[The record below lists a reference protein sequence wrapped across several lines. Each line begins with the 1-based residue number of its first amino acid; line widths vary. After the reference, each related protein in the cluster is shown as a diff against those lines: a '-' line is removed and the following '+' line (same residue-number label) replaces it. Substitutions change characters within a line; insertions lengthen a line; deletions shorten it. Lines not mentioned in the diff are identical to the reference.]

1 MAPQRKIFSKSFD
14 LSRMS
19 VTIAT
24 PNRSETY
31 MVDGMAQEII
41 DTLVLHGLT
50 QKLADKCASS
60 AGSLTE
66 DEKWTGMN
74 EVYASLHAGTWSLK
88 SEGQGTML
96 VRALMELAPNSNLS
110 DIRAKVEGW
119 SNAERRAVSANPKV
133 ATILRRMEAERASG
147 IDSDELLDDLLG

>member
-1 MAPQRKIFSKSFD
+1 
-14 LSRMS
+14 
-19 VTIAT
+19 
-24 PNRSETY
+24 
-31 MVDGMAQEII
+31 
-41 DTLVLHGLT
+41 
-50 QKLADKCASS
+50 
-60 AGSLTE
+60 
-66 DEKWTGMN
+66 
-74 EVYASLHAGTWSLK
+74 
-88 SEGQGTML
+88 ML